1 MGAHLY
7 MILYTRRPFGIA
19 TREPRVEGQFR
30 LVQNS
35 GVFVHFFKRSA
46 LLPAQSSTPSSAA
59 RWRSQQRAL
68 LASVAVT
75 GLLTGVHSVQADPYS
90 WIGGPGAYWHDPTKW
105 SPAGLPGIGDDV
117 VIGQSY
123 SLVVVD
129 ARTVDSIELATG
141 GLTIDPTGQLT
152 SQSVDVMRV
161 GHDLSTLNNFGSV
174 TGALR
179 ENQGFVNNYAGAS
192 WVGDVDNSERL
203 YNYHSAT
210 WHGDVHNS
218 GDLLNEGDA
227 GSADRPQWVGDV
239 MANTGTIKQTNGDW
253 RGDIRINNWYIGS
266 ELNSTWTGDV
276 WDNTHEIFNSE
287 TSTWNGDV
295 FTNSGYID
303 NYNVESTWNGNV
315 LANSGI
321 IYNVGTWNGD
331 VLANS
336 GSITNDGTWNGSITN
351 SGTLRIGIG
360 GTTGTVSGNV
370 VNSGTLTFNRSDAST
385 FGGTISGAGVVA
397 KSGAGTLTLTGSAT
411 HTGGTTINA
420 GTLQV
425 GNGGTTG
432 TLSGNV
438 ANSGTLAFNR
448 NDASTYAGVI
458 SGNGAMTKSGA
469 GTLALSGINSYAGA
483 TTVNAGTL
491 SVSGSIA
498 ASTVAVNGGT
508 LKGSGTVGTTTIAS
522 GTLAAGNSI
531 GTLNV
536 AGALNLGAAAVLEV
550 EVSAGGNRLGVHS
563 DLVAVSGAVTINPSA
578 TVKVRP
584 VNGTDD
590 GTTFTGGT
598 TYTIITSTALS
609 GTFASASDDFLF
621 LDSALSYD
629 SDNAYLTLKR
639 NETPFADF
647 AETSNQAGAANAL
660 DAFAPGDP
668 VTNAL
673 AGLSVAD
680 AKRVYELASGDSHAS
695 GQAVLGQ
702 TFSLFQDAMGG
713 GSGGGSG
720 AVMSYLDVGVGLVG
734 AVGSTEAVV
743 TPLAANAVW
752 LTPMAG
758 RGVIDNDGNGAAT
771 EWVAGGLA
779 TGYERRSTLAGGDV
793 VAGLGVGYTVATA
806 NTPTRLATSKA
817 QGGQVGLYGEWSDDA
832 AAFSGSLSYGANHIS
847 STRDIV
853 IGGLTN
859 TATAQYWMQGFDAKL
874 MAGYGF
880 ELLDG
885 LKVGPLAGM
894 ALAWSGHGGFS
905 ETGAGGLNATVGASN
920 TWRLESALGVQF
932 AYELEGGAGAFEVSG
947 RALWLHNFGDNAT
960 KSTVT
965 LAGGGAPFSVLS
977 STSGRDRLELGG
989 GLAWSAS
996 EQITLSFD
1004 YTGRFFG
1011 GQTDH
1016 IAKAG
1021 LTLDF

>member
-1 MGAHLY
+1 M
-7 MILYTRRPFGIA
+7 
-19 TREPRVEGQFR
+19 
-30 LVQNS
+30 
-35 GVFVHFFKRSA
+35 HFFKLLA
-46 LLPAQSSTPSSAA
+46 LPAQTRAPSAAA
-59 RWRSQQRAL
+59 RWRNQQRAL

-90 WIGGPGAYWHDPTKW
+90 WIGGPGAYWNDQTNW
-105 SPAGLPGIGDDV
+105 SPEGLPGIGDDV

-123 SLVVVD
+123 SVVVD
-129 ARTVDSIELATG
+129 AHTVDSIELATG
-141 GLTIDPTGQLT
+141 GLTIDPTGQLIF
-152 SQSVDVMRV
+152 QSVDVMRV
-161 GHDLSTLNNFGSV
+161 VNDAATLNNFGSV

-179 ENQGFVNNYAGAS
+179 ENQGFVNNYAGAI
-192 WVGDVDNSERL
+192 WVGDLDNSHSL
-203 YNYHSAT
+203 FNYDSAT

-218 GDLLNEGDA
+218 GNLLSQSGA

-239 MANTGTIKQTNGDW
+239 MVNTGSIQQTNGDW
-253 RGDIRINNWYIGS
+253 RGDVRINNWYIGS
-266 ELNSTWTGDV
+266 RFNSTWTGDV
-276 WDNTHEIFNSE
+276 WDSTHKIFNLD
-287 TSTWNGDV
+287 TSTWNGDIYA
-295 FTNSGYID
+295 NSGEIE
-303 NYNVESTWNGNV
+303 NYDVESTWNGNV
-315 LANSGI
+315 LANTGS
-321 IYNVGTWNGD
+321 IYNLGTWNGDVFTNSGLIFNYDPESTWNGNVLASTGNIYNEGTWNGD

-385 FGGTISGAGVVA
+385 FGGTISGTGVVT
-397 KSGAGTLTLTGSAT
+397 KSGAGTLTLTGNAS
-411 HTGGTTINA
+411 HTGGTTISA
-420 GTLQV
+420 GTLQI
-425 GNGGTTG
+425 GNGGTTS

-438 ANSGTLAFNR
+438 ANSGMLAFNR
-448 NDASTYAGVI
+448 SDASTYAGVI
-458 SGNGAMTKSGA
+458 SGNGAVTKSGA
-469 GTLALSGINSYAGA
+469 GTLVLSGTNTYVGA
-483 TTVNAGTL
+483 TTVDSGTL
-491 SVSGSIA
+491 SVNGSIA
-498 ASTVAVNGGT
+498 GSELTVNGGT
-508 LKGSGTVGTTTIAS
+508 LKGSGTVGTTTITS

-536 AGALNLGAAAVLEV
+536 AGGLNLGAVAVLEV
-550 EVSAGGNRLGVHS
+550 EVTGGANTLGVHS
-563 DLVAVSGAVTINPSA
+563 DLVAASGAVTINPSA

-584 VNGTDD
+584 VNGTNG

-598 TYTIITSTALS
+598 TYTIITSSGLS

-629 SDNAYLTLKR
+629 SNNAYLTLKR
-639 NETPFADF
+639 NDISFAEI
-647 AETSNQAGAANAL
+647 AETSNQTGAANAL

-673 AGLSVAD
+673 AGLSAAD
-680 AKRVYELASGDSHAS
+680 ARRAYELASGDSHAS
-695 GQAVLGQ
+695 AQAVLGQ
-702 TFSLFQDAMGG
+702 TFSLFQGAMG

-720 AVMSYLDVGVGLVG
+720 AVMSYLDAGVGLVG
-734 AVGSTEAVV
+734 AVGTAEPVEA
-743 TPLAANAVW
+743 PLAANAFW

-758 RGVIDNDGNGAAT
+758 RGIIDSDGNGAAT
-771 EWVAGGLA
+771 EWAAGGLA
-779 TGYERRSTLAGGDV
+779 AGYERRSTLAGGDV

-806 NTPTRLATSKA
+806 NTPTRLATSKG

-859 TATAQYWMQGFDAKL
+859 TATAQYWMQGLDAKL

-880 ELLDG
+880 DMLDG

-894 ALAWSGHGGFS
+894 VLSWSGHGGFS

-932 AYELEGGAGAFEVSG
+932 AYELEGGAGGFEVSG
-947 RALWLHNFGDNAT
+947 RALWLHNFAEDAT
-960 KSTVT
+960 KSSVT

-977 STSGRDRLELGG
+977 PTSGRDRLELGA